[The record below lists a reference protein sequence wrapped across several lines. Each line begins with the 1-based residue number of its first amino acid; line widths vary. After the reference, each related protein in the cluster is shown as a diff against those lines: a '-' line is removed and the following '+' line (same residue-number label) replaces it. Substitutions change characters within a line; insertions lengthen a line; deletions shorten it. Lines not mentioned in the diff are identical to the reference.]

1 MMEATKVAYLTKNWV
16 NILYKYMQ
24 HDEPWLEI
32 SVRLPKLLDIVL
44 SRIHVK
50 QKPCLI
56 GSSCIFFPQIS
67 AACRPFYPRVECF
80 RILVISNIP
89 MRHYDVSIFK
99 TYVMTTTK
107 CKPET

>member
-1 MMEATKVAYLTKNWV
+1 MMAATKVAYLTKNWV

-44 SRIHVK
+44 SRIQVK

-56 GSSCIFFPQIS
+56 GSSCIFYPKFLQL
-67 AACRPFYPRVECF
+67 AGPF
-80 RILVISNIP
+80 IP
-89 MRHYDVSIFK
+89 LLKYW
-99 TYVMTTTK
+99 
-107 CKPET
+107 